1 MIDLRNQ
8 LFQKFRSKRWL
19 IGVKSTA
26 KLILSIYPSV
36 SREYLKSNRPR
47 LICLSIRN
55 CLLREAAVSGRG
67 PFWTMVNRSSRQSR
81 VASCRLSPRVSR
93 LWGRLQSWPGKYRLC
108 ITIDLPGNY
117 GVDGERAD
125 KAGWLYVVA
134 GRGGET
140 GTRWGKSEIASGQ
153 HPICCPFRNQVI
165 CSTPV
170 RVEWESAS
178 SRELSCASLRV
189 IGTIVN
195 ARKTCGIMCSRPWYF
210 LSTPRR
216 RDRRECSIVVPRWVI
231 IRCGIFK
238 KVKFN

>member
-117 GVDGERAD
+117 GG
-125 KAGWLYVVA
+125 GW
-134 GRGGET
+134 
-140 GTRWGKSEIASGQ
+140 
-153 HPICCPFRNQVI
+153 
-165 CSTPV
+165 
-170 RVEWESAS
+170 
-178 SRELSCASLRV
+178 
-189 IGTIVN
+189 
-195 ARKTCGIMCSRPWYF
+195 
-210 LSTPRR
+210 
-216 RDRRECSIVVPRWVI
+216 
-231 IRCGIFK
+231 
-238 KVKFN
+238 